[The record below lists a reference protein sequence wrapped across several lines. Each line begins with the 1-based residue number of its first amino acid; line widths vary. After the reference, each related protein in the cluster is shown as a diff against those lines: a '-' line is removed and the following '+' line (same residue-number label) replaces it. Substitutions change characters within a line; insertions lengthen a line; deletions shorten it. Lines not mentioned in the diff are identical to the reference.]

1 MEKISSLFKRDT
13 IFFIDEEKVCTD
25 REVLQIIGKLLLEKG
40 YVKESFGNALIE
52 REEKYPTGL
61 AMVPYPVAIP
71 HTDPGHVNE
80 ACISIVRVKQGAT
93 FHEMVDVE
101 SIVKVNYIF
110 CIALPGA
117 DKQTDVLQ
125 YLMQVAEDDLLM
137 NIIRNAESEDEI
149 FQAICSKH

>member
-93 FHEMVDVE
+93 FHEMV
-101 SIVKVNYIF
+101 
-110 CIALPGA
+110 ALVYHLTA
-117 DKQTDVLQ
+117 AL
-125 YLMQVAEDDLLM
+125 
-137 NIIRNAESEDEI
+137 S
-149 FQAICSKH
+149 

>member
-1 MEKISSLFKRDT
+1 M
-13 IFFIDEEKVCTD
+13 
-25 REVLQIIGKLLLEKG
+25 LEKG

-125 YLMQVAEDDLLM
+125 CLSSPSAKREGG
-137 NIIRNAESEDEI
+137 I
-149 FQAICSKH
+149 FSPTRITSSSSIDKSG